1 MPTPYYSWG
10 VKRRHLYDP
19 IAETPLHLGT
29 LDVDKL
35 YHLQRPLY
43 LGTLDLDKLYYL
55 QRPPLAAPP
64 ADFQQPFRCC
74 RCGHWLRDSKLLFQH
89 ASNPVFCQGL
99 KADVGRCLRFE
110 RLSRSARAQLANIEQ
125 IWQLHGFPTGYPVRC
140 PRCRHFFANHRFLA
154 EHALMIFNL
163 GRWAAIAEKVYFQ
176 ELNCQIDKFKLLR
189 MVPKERRTACLLE
202 KVMCVLKLAGPFVG
216 ATCQPRFSLDVPV
229 DIPGVEIACE
239 HGSAVDHPE

>member
-1 MPTPYYSWG
+1 MQKVVVLHLSAVDMPTPYSSWG

-74 RCGHWLRDSKLLFQH
+74 RCGHWLMDSELLFQH
-89 ASNPVFCQGL
+89 ASRPVFCQGL
-99 KADVGRCLRFE
+99 KADVGRF
-110 RLSRSARAQLANIEQ
+110 
-125 IWQLHGFPTGYPVRC
+125 WLHMSQ
-140 PRCRHFFANHRFLA
+140 
-154 EHALMIFNL
+154 ALT
-163 GRWAAIAEKVYFQ
+163 AINKQFWPSQ
-176 ELNCQIDKFKLLR
+176 Q
-189 MVPKERRTACLLE
+189 
-202 KVMCVLKLAGPFVG
+202 
-216 ATCQPRFSLDVPV
+216 
-229 DIPGVEIACE
+229 
-239 HGSAVDHPE
+239 